1 MPDRLYQQNH
11 CGIYRMERQKAVW
24 ERIGMKMPKKVG
36 DIGFLMVLHPR
47 DPIHAGSNG
56 WYQCVAAHKRG
67 RQAGSVQD
75 GKRGE
80 ELDEARQGNASGQR
94 MVDRF
99 PAGDDS

>member
-47 DPIHAGSNG
+47 DPIHAAVPMDGT
-56 WYQCVAAHKRG
+56 
-67 RQAGSVQD
+67 SVWPRTSVD
-75 GKRGE
+75 GKPAVFKTENAGKSWM
-80 ELDEARQGNASGQR
+80 RQDRECQRPTHGGPFSGR
-94 MVDRF
+94 R
-99 PAGDDS
+99 